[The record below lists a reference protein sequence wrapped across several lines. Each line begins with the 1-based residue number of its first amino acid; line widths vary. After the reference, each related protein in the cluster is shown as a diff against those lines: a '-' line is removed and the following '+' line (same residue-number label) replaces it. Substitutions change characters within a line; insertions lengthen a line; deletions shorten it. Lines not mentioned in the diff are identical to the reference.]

1 MNRLEY
7 YMYNFNVM
15 ELKKYLG
22 NNLADLLVEWLPEGE
37 QIFSEENLIHMIL
50 SVYGNRILDNGEF
63 RTRLLKAFEPQQ
75 VMDYR
80 VFLPGHENETD
91 ASVVIECVSKSKWGK
106 NELSYKLLD
115 DLEIDHAYFDK
126 DEDTREAVETIETL
140 GKFYELLDY
149 QFIIRQKILTYV
161 NSNNDETKML
171 VRMPTGT
178 GKTKTAMHTIINQ
191 FVFKQKKKGL
201 VIWVAHT
208 KELLD
213 QAYDTFC
220 NVWKHI
226 GSEGVKTYKM
236 WDKFDI
242 EVGDLSDGFLFIGIQ
257 KLTSI
262 KKSNK
267 QLFDELI
274 KRSRVIVVDEAHRA
288 GATETKKAINSLMEY
303 SGMSKSLIGL
313 TATPGRTGDV
323 DNELFKGMFDN
334 KIIDIDTSILNQL
347 NMSKTEADN
356 TIPERDVIK
365 YFQDRGIL
373 SKLKRTPLSYGELTE
388 SEIQSLKI
396 HMKSNGH
403 RDVSDDFLKVIAMNK
418 KRNSVI
424 VNKLIDLNNEHIPT
438 IVFACSVEHGKML
451 SAALTMQGIKNGH
464 VFGDMDPVERRTII
478 SRFKDDSDDLN
489 ILINYEVLTTGFDA
503 TNIRCVFITRPT
515 NSVVLYSQMLGRG
528 LRGPQMGGN
537 QYCELI
543 DIEDNLERYTSESQA
558 FNYFS
563 AYWN

>member
-7 YMYNFNVM
+7 YMYNFNVV
-15 ELKKYLG
+15 ELKKFLG
-22 NNLADLLVEWLPEGE
+22 ENLADLLVEWLPEGE
-37 QIFSEENLIHMIL
+37 QLYSEENLINMIQ
-50 SVYGNRILDNGEF
+50 SVYGNKILDNPEF
-63 RTRLLKAFEPQQ
+63 RKRLYKSFEPQKIR
-75 VMDYR
+75 DYV
-80 VFLPGHENETD
+80 VFMPGKENEEIP
-91 ASVVIECVSKSKWGK
+91 VIIEGMANSPWGK
-106 NELSYKLLD
+106 NDISYKVLD
-115 DLEIDHAYFDK
+115 DLEISHEYFDK
-126 DEDTREAVETIETL
+126 EEDTREAIEMVDSFE
-140 GKFYELLDY
+140 KFYELLDY

-201 VIWVAHT
+201 VIWIAHT

-220 NVWKHI
+220 NVWRHI
-226 GSEGVKTYKM
+226 GSESVKTYKL
-236 WDKFDI
+236 WDKFNVDINDI
-242 EVGDLSDGFLFIGIQ
+242 EDGFLFIGIQ

-262 KKSNK
+262 KKNNIA
-267 QLFDELI
+267 LFEELT
-274 KRSRVIVVDEAHRA
+274 KRGRIIVVDEAHRA
-288 GATETKKAINSLMEY
+288 GASETKKAINMLMSY
-303 SGMSKSLIGL
+303 SGEKKALIGL
-313 TATPGRTGDV
+313 TATPGRTGDTE
-323 DNELFKGMFDN
+323 NELFRGMFDN

-347 NMSKTEADN
+347 NLSKTDADN
-356 TIPERDVIK
+356 TIPECDVIK

-373 SKLKRTPLSYGELTE
+373 SKLKRTPLQYGELEANEIAALKVHMTRNGYKDVTE
-388 SEIQSLKI
+388 E
-396 HMKSNGH
+396 
-403 RDVSDDFLKVIAMNK
+403 FLKTIAFNK
-418 KRNSVI
+418 KRNAVI

-464 VFGDMDPVERRTII
+464 VFGDMDPVERRNII
-478 SRFKDDSDDLN
+478 ARFKDTDDDLN

-503 TNIRCVFITRPT
+503 TNIGCVFIARPT

-537 QYCELI
+537 EYCELV
-543 DIEDNLERYTSESQA
+543 DIEDNLERFTNESQA

-563 AYWN
+563 EYWA

>member
-7 YMYNFNVM
+7 YVYNFNVM

-126 DEDTREAVETIETL
+126 DEDTREAIETIETL

-191 FVFKQKKKGL
+191 FIFKQKKKGL

-242 EVGDLSDGFLFIGIQ
+242 EAGDLSDGFLFIGIQ

-288 GATETKKAINSLMEY
+288 GATETKKAINALMEF

-334 KIIDIDTSILNQL
+334 KIIDIDTRILNQL

-356 TIPERDVIK
+356 TIPEGDVIK
-365 YFQDRGIL
+365 YFQNRGIL

-388 SEIQSLKI
+388 AEIQSLKI
-396 HMKSNGH
+396 HMKSNGY

-543 DIEDNLERYTSESQA
+543 DIEDNLERYTNESQA

>member
-80 VFLPGHENETD
+80 VFLPGYENETD

-126 DEDTREAVETIETL
+126 DEDTREAIETIETL

-226 GSEGVKTYKM
+226 GSEGVRTYKM

-242 EVGDLSDGFLFIGIQ
+242 EASDLSDGFLFIGIQ

-288 GATETKKAINSLMEY
+288 GATETKKAINALMEF
-303 SGMSKSLIGL
+303 SGMGKSLIGL

-396 HMKSNGH
+396 HMKSNGY
-403 RDVSDDFLKVIAMNK
+403 RDVSDDFLKIIAMNK

-478 SRFKDDSDDLN
+478 SRFKDEQDDLN

-543 DIEDNLERYTSESQA
+543 DIEDNLERYTNESQA

>member
-242 EVGDLSDGFLFIGIQ
+242 EAGDLSDGFLFIGIQ

-396 HMKSNGH
+396 HMKSNGY

>member
-80 VFLPGHENETD
+80 VFLPGYENETD

-126 DEDTREAVETIETL
+126 DEDTREAIETIETL

-226 GSEGVKTYKM
+226 GSEGVRTYKM

-242 EVGDLSDGFLFIGIQ
+242 EASDLSDGFLFIGIQ

-288 GATETKKAINSLMEY
+288 GATETKKAINALMEF
-303 SGMSKSLIGL
+303 SGMGKSLIGL

-396 HMKSNGH
+396 HMKSNGY

-478 SRFKDDSDDLN
+478 SRFKDEQDDLN

-543 DIEDNLERYTSESQA
+543 DIEDNLERYTNESQA

>member
-126 DEDTREAVETIETL
+126 DEDTREAIETIETL

-161 NSNNDETKML
+161 NSDNDETKML

-226 GSEGVKTYKM
+226 GSEDVRTYKM

-242 EVGDLSDGFLFIGIQ
+242 EASDLSDGFLFIGIQ

-288 GATETKKAINSLMEY
+288 GATETKKAINALMEF
-303 SGMSKSLIGL
+303 SGMGKSLIGL

-388 SEIQSLKI
+388 SEIHSLKI
-396 HMKSNGH
+396 HMKSNGY

-478 SRFKDDSDDLN
+478 SRFKDEQDDLN

-543 DIEDNLERYTSESQA
+543 DIEDNLERYTNESQA

>member
-7 YMYNFNVM
+7 YMYNFNVV
-15 ELKKYLG
+15 ELKKFLG
-22 NNLADLLVEWLPEGE
+22 KNLADLLVEWLPEGE
-37 QIFSEENLIHMIL
+37 QLFSEENLIHMIQ
-50 SVYGNRILDNGEF
+50 SVYGNKILDNPEF
-63 RTRLLKAFEPQQ
+63 RRRLYKSFEPQKIL
-75 VMDYR
+75 DYA
-80 VFLPGHENETD
+80 VFMPEKNNKDIPLIIETM
-91 ASVVIECVSKSKWGK
+91 ASSPWGK
-106 NELSYKLLD
+106 NDISYKVLD
-115 DLEIDHAYFDK
+115 DLEISHEYFEK
-126 DEDTREAVETIETL
+126 EEDTRESIETISSFE
-140 GKFYELLDY
+140 KFYELLDY

-201 VIWVAHT
+201 VVWIAHT

-213 QAYDTFC
+213 QAFETFC
-220 NVWKHI
+220 NVWRHI
-226 GSEGVKTYKM
+226 GSDSVTTFKL
-236 WDKFDI
+236 WDKFDVNI
-242 EVGDLSDGFLFIGIQ
+242 DDISDGFLFIGIQ

-262 KKSNK
+262 KKNNP
-267 QLFDELI
+267 QLFEEITKLARI
-274 KRSRVIVVDEAHRA
+274 IVVDEAHRA
-288 GATETKKAINSLMEY
+288 GASETKKAINTLMSY
-303 SGMSKSLIGL
+303 SGEKKALIGL
-313 TATPGRTGDV
+313 TATPGRTGDTE
-323 DNELFKGMFDN
+323 NELFRGMFDN

-347 NMSKTEADN
+347 NLSKTEADN
-356 TIPERDVIK
+356 TTPESDIIK

-373 SKLKRTPLSYGELTE
+373 SKLKRTPLQYGKLE
-388 SEIQSLKI
+388 SKEIAALKV
-396 HMKSNGH
+396 HMTKNGY
-403 RDVSDDFLKVIAMNK
+403 RDVSDDFLKIIAMNR
-418 KRNSVI
+418 KRNTVI

-464 VFGDMDPVERRTII
+464 VFGDMDPVERRNII
-478 SRFKDDSDDLN
+478 ARFKDTDDDLN

-503 TNIRCVFITRPT
+503 TNIGCVFITRPT

-537 QYCELI
+537 EYCELV
-543 DIEDNLERYTSESQA
+543 DIEDNLERFTNESQA

-563 AYWN
+563 EYWS

>member
-7 YMYNFNVM
+7 YMYNFNVV
-15 ELKKYLG
+15 ELKKFLG
-22 NNLADLLVEWLPEGE
+22 ESLAELLVEWLPEGE
-37 QIFSEENLIHMIL
+37 QLYSEENLINMIQ
-50 SVYGNRILDNGEF
+50 SVHGNKILENPEF
-63 RTRLLKAFEPQQ
+63 RIRLYKSFEPEKIR
-75 VMDYR
+75 DYV
-80 VFLPGHENETD
+80 VFLPGKENEEI
-91 ASVVIECVSKSKWGK
+91 SVIIESMAKVPWGK
-106 NELSYKLLD
+106 NDLSFKVLD
-115 DLEIDHAYFDK
+115 DLGISHEYFDK
-126 DEDTREAVETIETL
+126 EEDTRKSIETIETFD
-140 GKFYELLDY
+140 KFYELLDY

-191 FVFKQKKKGL
+191 YVFKQRKKGL
-201 VIWVAHT
+201 VIWIAHT

-220 NVWKHI
+220 NVWRHI
-226 GSEGVKTYKM
+226 GSESVVTYKL
-236 WDKFDI
+236 WDKFD
-242 EVGDLSDGFLFIGIQ
+242 VNLQDLTDGFLFIGIQ

-262 KKSNK
+262 KKGNPD
-267 QLFDELI
+267 LFDEI
-274 KRSRVIVVDEAHRA
+274 TKKGRIIVVDEAHRA
-288 GATETKKAINSLMEY
+288 GATETKKAINGLMSY
-303 SGMSKSLIGL
+303 SGEKKALIGL
-313 TATPGRTGDV
+313 TATPGRTGDTE
-323 DNELFKGMFDN
+323 NELFRAMFDN
-334 KIIDIDTSILNQL
+334 KIVDIDTSILNQL
-347 NMSKTEADN
+347 NLSKTEADN
-356 TIPERDVIK
+356 IIPESDVIK

-373 SKLKRTPLSYGELTE
+373 SKLKRTPLNYGELDAKE
-388 SEIQSLKI
+388 VAALKV
-396 HMKSNGH
+396 HMTSNGY
-403 RDVSDDFLKVIAMNK
+403 RDVTEEFLKTIAFNK
-418 KRNSVI
+418 RRNAVI

-464 VFGDMDPVERRTII
+464 VFGDMDPVERRSII
-478 SRFKDDSDDLN
+478 SKFKDTDDDLN

-537 QYCELI
+537 EYCKLV
-543 DIEDNLERYTSESQA
+543 DIEDNLERFTNESQA

-563 AYWN
+563 EYWE

>member
-50 SVYGNRILDNGEF
+50 SVYGNRILDNQEF

-80 VFLPGHENETD
+80 VFLPGRENETD
-91 ASVVIECVSKSKWGK
+91 ASIIIECVSKSKWGK

-201 VIWVAHT
+201 IIWVAHT

-226 GSEGVKTYKM
+226 GLEGVETYKM

-242 EVGDLSDGFLFIGIQ
+242 KVGDLSDGFLFIGIQ

-288 GATETKKAINSLMEY
+288 GATETKKAINALMEF

-396 HMKSNGH
+396 HMKSNGY

-424 VNKLIDLNNEHIPT
+424 INKLIDLNNEHVPT

-478 SRFKDDSDDLN
+478 SRFKDDNDALN

-543 DIEDNLERYTSESQA
+543 DIEDNLERYTNESQA

>member
-7 YMYNFNVM
+7 YMYNFNVV
-15 ELKKYLG
+15 ELKKFLG
-22 NNLADLLVEWLPEGE
+22 ENLADLLVEWLPEGE
-37 QIFSEENLIHMIL
+37 QLFSEENLIHMIQ
-50 SVYGNRILDNGEF
+50 SVYGNKILDNPEF
-63 RTRLLKAFEPQQ
+63 RRRLYKSFEPQKIL
-75 VMDYR
+75 DYA
-80 VFLPGHENETD
+80 VFLPGKNNRDIPLIIETM
-91 ASVVIECVSKSKWGK
+91 ASSPWGK
-106 NELSYKLLD
+106 NDISYKVLD
-115 DLEIDHAYFDK
+115 DLEISHKYFDK
-126 DEDTREAVETIETL
+126 EEDTRESIETISSFE
-140 GKFYELLDY
+140 KFYELLDY

-201 VIWVAHT
+201 VVWIAHT

-213 QAYDTFC
+213 QAFETFC
-220 NVWKHI
+220 NVWRHI
-226 GSEGVKTYKM
+226 GSDSVTTFKL
-236 WDKFDI
+236 WDKFDVNI
-242 EVGDLSDGFLFIGIQ
+242 DDISDGFLFIGIQ

-262 KKSNK
+262 KKNNP
-267 QLFDELI
+267 QLFEEI
-274 KRSRVIVVDEAHRA
+274 TKQARIIVVDEAHRA
-288 GATETKKAINSLMEY
+288 GASETKKAINTLMSY
-303 SGMSKSLIGL
+303 SGEKKALIGL
-313 TATPGRTGDV
+313 TATPGRTGDTE
-323 DNELFKGMFDN
+323 NELFRGMFDN

-347 NMSKTEADN
+347 NLSKTEADN
-356 TIPERDVIK
+356 TTPESDIIK

-373 SKLKRTPLSYGELTE
+373 SKLKRTPLQYGELE
-388 SEIQSLKI
+388 SKEIAALKV
-396 HMKSNGH
+396 HMTKNGY
-403 RDVSDDFLKVIAMNK
+403 RDVSDDFLKIIAMNR
-418 KRNSVI
+418 KRNAVI

-464 VFGDMDPVERRTII
+464 VFGDMDPVERRNII
-478 SRFKDDSDDLN
+478 ARFKDTDDDLN

-503 TNIRCVFITRPT
+503 TNIGCVFITRPT

-537 QYCELI
+537 EYCELV
-543 DIEDNLERYTSESQA
+543 DIEDNLERFTNESQA

-563 AYWN
+563 EYWS